1 MSIDVATVLAAVAVF
16 LSAGIALLAIF
27 SLVPATAPHARPL
40 WPTLATELLIVGAV
54 AIAFWIGGPVLLAA
68 LLALSFRVGYEAGA
82 VAFGSGGY
90 ATRPAYV
97 AGGIGLALSA
107 TAMAVPLDTAMLIG
121 LAAILALAAWRL
133 LDRTKPRT
141 EAAAWAEIGIFPL
154 VPTAIFSAASM
165 RPELAGLMVALFLL
179 VETYDSYALL
189 GGKLFGRHP
198 AFPKLS
204 PRKTI
209 EGLVIGAA
217 GLAITAAILG
227 AWLFGLPV
235 LACIVAAVAIGALS
249 TAGDLAA
256 SRLKR
261 IAGVKDYP
269 QVMPRQGGLFDI
281 VDAWLLTG
289 AAIATA
295 AVLFGSA

>member
-1 MSIDVATVLAAVAVF
+1 MSIDVATVLTAVAVF
-16 LSAGIALLAIF
+16 LSAGVALLAIF
-27 SLVPATAPHARPL
+27 SVVPATAPHARPL
-40 WPTLATELLIVGAV
+40 WPTLATELLIVGVVAV
-54 AIAFWIGGPVLLAA
+54 AFWIGGPLLLIA
-68 LLALSFRVGYEAGA
+68 LLALSCRVGYEAGA
-82 VAFGSGGY
+82 VAFGYGGY
-90 ATRPAYV
+90 AARPAYV

-107 TAMAVPLDTAMLIG
+107 AAMAMPLHLATLIG
-121 LAAILALAAWRL
+121 LAAILALAGWRAL
-133 LDRTKPRT
+133 NHGKPRT
-141 EAAAWAEIGIFPL
+141 EATAWTEIGIFPL
-154 VPTAIFSAASM
+154 VPTAIFCAASM
-165 RPELAGLMVALFLL
+165 RTDLAGLMVALFLL

-269 QVMPRQGGLFDI
+269 QVMSRQGGLFDI

-295 AVLFGSA
+295 AVLFGLA